1 MKVYQQHRWDLSYS
15 EATSVQQDL
24 RRLVQSRPIALKRI
38 RTIAGADVA
47 ISRSKTH
54 LVSAVVVFEFPSMAI
69 IETQTALTPLT
80 FPYIPGLL
88 SFREIPALV
97 ECLGKVAAS
106 VDVVICDGH
115 GIAHP
120 RGVGLASHL
129 GLLIRR
135 PTIGCAKGLLVGE
148 FGYLGQ
154 KKGSY
159 APLLYNGK
167 RVGSVVRT
175 RDATR
180 PVFVSPG
187 HLADQAGSRR
197 LVLSCTTRFRLPEPT
212 RRADRLAGDEKR
224 RIGSAGVW

>member
-24 RRLVQSRPIALKRI
+24 RRRVQSRLIALKRI
-38 RTIAGADVA
+38 RTIAGVDVA

-54 LVSAVVVFEFPSMAI
+54 LVSAVVVFAFPSMAI

-135 PTIGCAKGLLVGE
+135 PTIGCAKSLLVGE

-159 APLLYNGK
+159 APLLYNGR

-212 RRADRLAGDEKR
+212 RQADRLAGDEKR
-224 RIGSAGVW
+224 RIGSAGVC